1 MVHIDDLLRRINKIE
16 EATAPERKPEDQ
28 IISRDEFTKKKKEIA
43 AKVKEIRKV
52 CVLPREGRAALSA
65 PRALCRVSDP
75 FLLKQELKARED
87 LMDRDEA
94 RAAEM
99 SQSIRNQIK
108 AVKEDAAQLQK
119 MQRQEAR
126 KNRVRF

>member
-52 CVLPREGRAALSA
+52 CVLLREGRAASSA
-65 PRALCRVSDP
+65 QRALCRVSDP
-75 FLLKQELKARED
+75 FFLKQELKARED